1 MPRLP
6 APPPSHM
13 HGDGLASNE
22 LGRHCVYDQKGDNA
36 MFFTNS
42 YEQERVFDLL
52 LFAVMAAMLYAAYWK
67 ARYKLELNKRAE
79 DNRAASK
86 ARDPRGRCEHNRR
99 RA

>member
-1 MPRLP
+1 
-6 APPPSHM
+6 
-13 HGDGLASNE
+13 
-22 LGRHCVYDQKGDNA
+22 

-67 ARYKLELNKRAE
+67 AQYKQLKKRADE
-79 DNRAASK
+79 RRRPTK
-86 ARDPRGRCEHNRR
+86 GYERRGRCEHNRR